1 MKLRFLLF
9 MMALVMAFL
18 QELQAQNARLSIL
31 RPSGSVTHQWVY
43 MPSGEIVTQ
52 QGLQN
57 KQYPLFK
64 LPSETYLESELIAI
78 EGCDLGLTVRH
89 YVSTKRTHPI
99 KIELVDETNDVLY
112 SFVNEDAE
120 VNTSTMTTA
129 TDVAIGVLEGASKA
143 KIRASLSDAY
153 SDAEAIDI
161 LELEL
166 YSKNGSGVEEI
177 ESRIV
182 KVTAELQHLIIE
194 SDIVSL
200 VQIYSISGMLV
211 KENAICAGSNRI
223 ELSSGFYLLNL
234 LGKTYKVIVP

>member
-211 KENAICAGSNRI
+211 KENAICAGTNRI

>member
-9 MMALVMAFL
+9 MMALVMAFS

-57 KQYPLFK
+57 KQYPLQK
-64 LPSETYLESELIAI
+64 LPSETYLESEFIAI

-99 KIELVDETNDVLY
+99 KIELVDEMNDVLY
-112 SFVNEDAE
+112 SFINEGADVNI
-120 VNTSTMTTA
+120 STMTSA
-129 TDVAIGVLEGASKA
+129 ADLAIGVLEDAKKI

-161 LELEL
+161 MELEL
-166 YSKNGSGVEEI
+166 YSKNGGGVEDV
-177 ESRIV
+177 ESQLV
-182 KVTAELQHLIIE
+182 KVVVEPQQLIIQ
-194 SDIVSL
+194 SDVVSIVQ
-200 VQIYSISGMLV
+200 VYSINGALV
-211 KENAICAGSNRI
+211 KENAICAGTNRI

-234 LGKTYKVIVP
+234 SGKTYKVIVP

>member
-1 MKLRFLLF
+1 MRFLLLVT
-9 MMALVMAFL
+9 ALVMVFSQGMLAENL
-18 QELQAQNARLSIL
+18 RLSIL
-31 RPSGSVTHQWVY
+31 RQTGSVTHQWVY

-57 KQYPLFK
+57 KQYSLLK
-64 LPSETYLESELIAI
+64 LPSETYLESDLIDI

-99 KIELVDETNDVLY
+99 KIELIDETNDVLY
-112 SFVNEDAE
+112 SFVNEGAE

-129 TDVAIGVLEGASKA
+129 ADVAIGVLDRARKA

-166 YSKNGSGVEEI
+166 YSKNGSGVDEI
-177 ESRIV
+177 ESQLV
-182 KVTAELQHLIIE
+182 KVVVEPQQLIIE
-194 SDIVSL
+194 SGIASM
-200 VQIYSISGMLV
+200 VQIYSICGAHV
-211 KENAICAGSNRI
+211 KENAICAGTNRI

>member
-1 MKLRFLLF
+1 MI
-9 MMALVMAFL
+9 ALVMVFS
-18 QELQAQNARLSIL
+18 QGLQAQNARLSIL

-43 MPSGEIVTQ
+43 MPSSEIVTQ

-57 KQYPLFK
+57 KLYPLLI
-64 LPSETYLESELIAI
+64 LPSETYLESEFIAI

-112 SFVNEDAE
+112 SFVNEGAE

-129 TDVAIGVLEGASKA
+129 ADVAIGVLDRARKA

-177 ESRIV
+177 ESRIL
-182 KVTAELQHLIIE
+182 KVTAEPQHLIIE

-211 KENAICAGSNRI
+211 KEYAICAGTNRF

-234 LGKTYKVIVP
+234 SGKTYKVIVP

>member
-112 SFVNEDAE
+112 SFVNEGAE

-211 KENAICAGSNRI
+211 KENAICAGTNRI

>member
-1 MKLRFLLF
+1 MKLRLLLF
-9 MMALVMAFL
+9 MMALVMAFS
-18 QELQAQNARLSIL
+18 QELQAQNARLLIL
-31 RPSGSVTHQWVY
+31 RPSGTVTHQWVY
-43 MPSGEIVTQ
+43 VPSGEIVTQ

-57 KQYPLFK
+57 KQYPLQK

-112 SFVNEDAE
+112 SFVNEGAE
-120 VNTSTMTTA
+120 INTSTMTTA
-129 TDVAIGVLEGASKA
+129 ADVAIGVLDRARKA

-166 YSKNGSGVEEI
+166 YSKNGSGVDEV
-177 ESRIV
+177 ESQSV
-182 KVTAELQHLIIE
+182 KVMVEPQQLIIE
-194 SDIVSL
+194 SDIALMAQV
-200 VQIYSISGMLV
+200 YSISGALV
-211 KENAICAGSNRI
+211 KGNAICAGTNRI

-234 LGKTYKVIVP
+234 SGKTYKVIIP

>member
-9 MMALVMAFL
+9 MMALVMAFS
-18 QELQAQNARLSIL
+18 QELQAQNVRLLIL
-31 RPSGSVTHQWVY
+31 RPSGTVTHQWVY

-57 KQYPLFK
+57 KQYPLQK

-99 KIELVDETNDVLY
+99 KIELIDETNDVLY
-112 SFVNEDAE
+112 SFVNEGAE

-166 YSKNGSGVEEI
+166 YSKNGSGVDEV

-182 KVTAELQHLIIE
+182 KVTAEPQHLIIE

-211 KENAICAGSNRI
+211 KENAICAGTNRI

-234 LGKTYKVIVP
+234 SGKTYKVIVP